1 VRTPLLLPL
10 LRSQAQ
16 GSLLAQLYLHP
27 GSEYSLTDLAR
38 LLGVSVK
45 TVHHEA
51 DRLTE
56 GGLVRSRRVGNVR
69 LLSADTGHRLT
80 RPLTDLLAAT
90 YGPVPVLTDL
100 LSGRSGIAHA
110 YIYGSW
116 AARHAGHPGPVPA
129 DLDVLVV
136 GSIDLDDLDEIAESA
151 RERLRMDVNT
161 QRISPATWSSS
172 SNDPFI
178 THVRSQPLVE
188 LMLHEL
194 DQPGPTNPDLEET

>member
-1 VRTPLLLPL
+1 MRVAPLLPL
-10 LRSQAQ
+10 LRSQTL

-27 GSEYSLTDLAR
+27 DDEYSLTDLAR

-45 TVHHEA
+45 TIHHEA

-69 LLSADTGHRLT
+69 LLAADTSHRLT

-100 LSGRSGIAHA
+100 LSTVPGVAQA

-116 AARHAGHPGPVPA
+116 AARHAGQPGPVPA
-129 DLDVLVV
+129 DLDVLVI
-136 GSIDLDDLDEIAESA
+136 GTTDLDDLDEIARIA
-151 RERLRMDVNT
+151 RDQLGLDVNIHRVSKQSWASST
-161 QRISPATWSSS
+161 Q
-172 SNDPFI
+172 DPFL
-178 THVRSQPLVE
+178 TTVRSQPLVE
-188 LMLHEL
+188 LLL
-194 DQPGPTNPDLEET
+194 DRTSQPDQEDA